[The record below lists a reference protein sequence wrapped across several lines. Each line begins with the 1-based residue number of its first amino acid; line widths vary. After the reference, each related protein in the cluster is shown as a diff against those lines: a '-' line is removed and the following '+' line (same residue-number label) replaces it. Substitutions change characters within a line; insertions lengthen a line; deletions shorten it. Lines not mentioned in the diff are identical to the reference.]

1 MSLEPDPVEST
12 PPPRPREP
20 VFNLPPATKWLALA
34 MIAAFAVEQLLEGD
48 AWLWFFTHFAFVSV
62 VFWPP
67 GAELPSPGALHSLVS
82 YAFLHNDLLHLA
94 VNLGF
99 LLAFGSFV
107 ERSFGTLRYLATF
120 VICAGVAAL
129 AEFFLRDAEVQA
141 LIGASGAVY
150 GMTGAAAYL
159 MFLVGQGRQRR
170 GLLVFVLVIM
180 GLNLLLGATG
190 LGDFLAGARIGWK
203 AHAAG
208 FAAGLLLAP
217 LMSRGRGPARPG

>member
-1 MSLEPDPVEST
+1 
-12 PPPRPREP
+12 
-20 VFNLPPATKWLALA
+20 
-34 MIAAFAVEQLLEGD
+34 
-48 AWLWFFTHFAFVSV
+48 
-62 VFWPP
+62 
-67 GAELPSPGALHSLVS
+67 
-82 YAFLHNDLLHLA
+82 

-107 ERSFGTLRYLATF
+107 ERSFGTLRYLAIF

-129 AEFFLRDAEVQA
+129 AEFLLRDAEQQA

-159 MFLVGQGRQRR
+159 MFLVGQPSQRR

-190 LGDFLAGARIGWK
+190 LGDLLAGARIGWK

-208 FAAGLLLAP
+208 FVAGLVLALL
-217 LMSRGRGPARPG
+217 MRRGRGTARPF